1 MSGIRTIRPA
11 VLLFIALA
19 TPALAQ
25 RSGPPDSIELN
36 LGTTLATPPLRSEGG
51 FECAIVNVSRQN
63 VLVGHVKIIALDFL
77 SADTSGCKGLTL
89 SPHALC
95 EVDTPALN
103 PLLGYC
109 EIVILGNADTVRG
122 ALTGFRLRGD
132 IYFPQTVEAH

>member
-1 MSGIRTIRPA
+1 MSPSTQDP
-11 VLLFIALA
+11 
-19 TPALAQ
+19 
-25 RSGPPDSIELN
+25 
-36 LGTTLATPPLRSEGG
+36 
-51 FECAIVNVSRQN
+51 
-63 VLVGHVKIIALDFL
+63 ALDFL

-95 EVDTPALN
+95 EVVTPALD

-132 IYFPQTVEAH
+132 VSFPQTLEAH